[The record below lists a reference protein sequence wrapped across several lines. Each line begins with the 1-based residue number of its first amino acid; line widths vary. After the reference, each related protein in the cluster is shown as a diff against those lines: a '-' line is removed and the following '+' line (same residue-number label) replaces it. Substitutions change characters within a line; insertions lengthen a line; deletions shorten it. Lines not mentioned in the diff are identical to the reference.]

1 MAELAAAEAT
11 FVSDEIGP
19 FLRGELRGERGAV
32 VAPVV
37 GLVAAVA
44 LHGVDLGGN
53 VIDSNADVHVINVHG
68 GRTILGSTDVRP
80 VRKKDRVDQGG
91 LGDGIVQRCGLAE
104 PDLLSGITFEPLH
117 IPMKGGIVIESG
129 DTAAKAAE
137 FVSIGGNST
146 LALAQGFQSLPGSGY
161 GVGRGE
167 EAKESPLEI
176 FPGTGD
182 GETAG
187 SPPGFGVISEVKRRV
202 LHPLVSSELD
212 HRVIFFLVVNE
223 ILTRIR
229 VVFPLVGRGCLR
241 F

>member
-19 FLRGELRGERGAV
+19 FLRGELWGERGAV

-37 GLVAAVA
+37 DLKPPLRCMELTCAAMLLIA
-44 LHGVDLGGN
+44 TRMSML
-53 VIDSNADVHVINVHG
+53 STSTG

-161 GVGRGE
+161 GVRRGE

-202 LHPLVSSELD
+202 LHPLV
-212 HRVIFFLVVNE
+212 
-223 ILTRIR
+223 
-229 VVFPLVGRGCLR
+229 
-241 F
+241 